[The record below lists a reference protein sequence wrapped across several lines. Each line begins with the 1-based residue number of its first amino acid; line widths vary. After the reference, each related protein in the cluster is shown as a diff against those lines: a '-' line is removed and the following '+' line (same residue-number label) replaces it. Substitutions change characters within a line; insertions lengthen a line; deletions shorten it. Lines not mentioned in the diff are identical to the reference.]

1 MMVCK
6 QIAVSDFRNIE
17 KAEVAFSDGVN
28 ILIGENAQGKTNLLE
43 AIFYASVG
51 RSFRATHTN
60 EMIRFGQ
67 DAADISLDYRDAKR
81 EQNLHVRLF
90 RDRRRLVE
98 KNGLKMDRMSDIVGS
113 FRAVLFCPEH
123 LSLIKDGPAERRN
136 YMDVAI
142 SRMYPMYMHAL
153 QKYHTVLKQ
162 RNALLKQAALDRR
175 SFDATVELWSDQL
188 AVEAAVIAEARVKF
202 IRRANGYVASCF
214 ADMTGDREIPMM
226 VYDGSSGQDEEE
238 YLDREATAKKYREL
252 LMASHDREI
261 AAGATLWGIHKDDL
275 DIRLNGKSARIYA
288 SQGQQRSLALA
299 MKLAEGE
306 ICREEFGDDP
316 VFLFDDVLSELDAS
330 RRDFLIRR
338 ICDKQVILT
347 TCENESLF
355 SLDDA
360 RIIRVENG
368 KYCEMSGDEP
378 CFCT

>member
-1 MMVCK
+1 MMYCK
-6 QIAVSDFRNIE
+6 KISVSDFRNIE
-17 KAEVAFSDGVN
+17 HAEVTFSDGVN

-60 EMIRFGQ
+60 EMIRFGES
-67 DAADISLDYRDAKR
+67 AADISLDYRDAKR
-81 EQNLHVRLF
+81 DHNLHIRLL
-90 RDRRRLVE
+90 RDKRRIVE
-98 KNGLKMDRMSDIVGS
+98 KNGLRMERLSDIVGC

-153 QKYHTVLKQ
+153 QTYHSVLKQ
-162 RNALLKQAALDRR
+162 RNALLKQAVFDRK
-175 SFDATVELWSDQL
+175 SFDATVELWSERL
-188 AVEAAVIAEARVKF
+188 AAEAAVIAEARLKF
-202 IRRANGYVASCF
+202 IRRANGHVASCF
-214 ADMTGDREIPMM
+214 ADMTGDREQPTM
-226 VYDGSSGQDEEE
+226 VYDGSSGQPEEE
-238 YLDREATAKKYREL
+238 YLDREATAKRYMEL
-252 LMASHDREI
+252 LMSSHEREI

-275 DIRLNGKSARIYA
+275 DIRLNGKSARIYG

-316 VFLFDDVLSELDAS
+316 VFLFDDVLSELDS
-330 RRDFLIRR
+330 MRRDFLIRKIR
-338 ICDKQVILT
+338 DKQVILT
-347 TCENESLF
+347 TCESEALF

-360 RIIRVENG
+360 RMIRVQNG
-368 KYCEMSGDEP
+368 NYLEMSEN
-378 CFCT
+378 

>member
-1 MMVCK
+1 MMICK
-6 QIAVSDFRNIE
+6 QIVLSDFRNIE
-17 KAEVAFSDGVN
+17 HAEVAFSDGVN
-28 ILIGENAQGKTNLLE
+28 ILIGSNAQGKTNLLE

-60 EMIRFGQ
+60 EMIRFGAP
-67 DAADISLDYRDAKR
+67 AADISLDYRDVKR
-81 EQNLHVRLF
+81 DQNLHVKIF

-98 KNGLKMDRMSDIVGS
+98 KNGMKMDRMSDVVGS

-123 LSLIKDGPAERRN
+123 LSLIKDGPAERRG

-153 QKYHTVLKQ
+153 QKYHTLLKQ
-162 RNALLKQAALDRR
+162 RNTLLKQAVFDRR
-175 SFDATVELWSDQL
+175 SFDATVELWSEQL
-188 AVEAAVIAEARVKF
+188 ANEAAVIAEARLKF
-202 IRRANGYVASCF
+202 IRRANRYLEACF
-214 ADMTGDREIPMM
+214 AEMTGQSEKPTM
-226 VYDGSSGQDEEE
+226 VYDGSSGQDEDE
-238 YLDREATAKKYREL
+238 YFDREATAKRYLEL

-338 ICDKQVILT
+338 IKNKQVILT
-347 TCENESLF
+347 TCESEKLF
-355 SLDDA
+355 SLNDA
-360 RIIRVENG
+360 RMIRVENG
-368 KYCEMSGDEP
+368 NYLEMSDL
-378 CFCT
+378 

>member
-6 QIAVSDFRNIE
+6 KIAVEDFRNIE
-17 KAEVAFSDGVN
+17 KAEVAFSSGVN

-60 EMIRFGQ
+60 EMIRFGAP
-67 DAADISLDYRDAKR
+67 AADISLDYRDTKR
-81 EQNLHVRLF
+81 DQNLHIKLF

-98 KNGLKMDRMSDIVGS
+98 KNGLKMDRLSDIVGS

-153 QKYHTVLKQ
+153 QTYHNILKQ
-162 RNALLKQAALDRR
+162 RNALLKQAVFDRQ
-175 SFDATVELWSDQL
+175 SFDSTVELWSERL
-188 AVEAAVIAEARVKF
+188 AEEAAVIAEARLRF
-202 IRRANGYVASCF
+202 IRRANGYVAACF
-214 ADMTGDREIPMM
+214 SEMTGDREQPTM
-226 VYDGSSGQDEEE
+226 VYDGSSGQDEDE
-238 YLDREATAKKYREL
+238 YLDREATKKKYVEL
-252 LMASHDREI
+252 LMSSHDREI

-306 ICREEFGDDP
+306 ICREELGDDP

-338 ICDKQVILT
+338 IKDKQVILT
-347 TCENESLF
+347 TCESETLF

-368 KYCEMSGDEP
+368 IYTQK
-378 CFCT
+378 

>member
-17 KAEVAFSDGVN
+17 KAEVAFSEGVN

-67 DAADISLDYRDAKR
+67 SAADISLDYRDAKR

-162 RNALLKQAALDRR
+162 RNALLKQAVFDRR

-188 AVEAAVIAEARVKF
+188 ATEAAVIAEARLKF

-214 ADMTGDREIPMM
+214 ADMTGDREQPTM

-238 YLDREATAKKYREL
+238 YFDREATAKKYREL
-252 LMASHDREI
+252 LMSSHDREI

-338 ICDKQVILT
+338 IKDKQVILT

-360 RIIRVENG
+360 HMIRVENG
-368 KYCEMSGDEP
+368 TYWEMSDR
-378 CFCT
+378 

>member
-1 MMVCK
+1 MMYCK
-6 QIAVSDFRNIE
+6 KISVSDFRNIE
-17 KAEVAFSDGVN
+17 HAEVSFSEGVN

-67 DAADISLDYRDAKR
+67 SAADISLDYRDAKR
-81 EQNLHVRLF
+81 DQNLHIRLL
-90 RDRRRLVE
+90 RDKRRVVE
-98 KNGLKMDRMSDIVGS
+98 KNGLKMERLSDIVGC

-153 QKYHTVLKQ
+153 QTYHSVLKQ
-162 RNALLKQAALDRR
+162 RNALLKQAVFDRR
-175 SFDATVELWSDQL
+175 SFDATVELWSERL
-188 AVEAAVIAEARVKF
+188 AAEAAVIAEARLKF
-202 IRRANGYVASCF
+202 IRRANGHVASCF
-214 ADMTGDREIPMM
+214 ADMTGDREQPTM
-226 VYDGSSGQDEEE
+226 VYDGSSGQPEEE
-238 YLDREATAKKYREL
+238 YLDREATAKRYLEL
-252 LMASHDREI
+252 LMSSHEREI
-261 AAGATLWGIHKDDL
+261 AVGATLWGIHKDDL
-275 DIRLNGKSARIYA
+275 DIRLNGKSARIYG

-316 VFLFDDVLSELDAS
+316 VFLFDDVLSELDAM
-330 RRDFLIRR
+330 RRDFLIRKIR
-338 ICDKQVILT
+338 DKQVILT
-347 TCENESLF
+347 TCESEALF

-360 RIIRVENG
+360 RMIRVQNG
-368 KYCEMSGDEP
+368 NYLEMGE
-378 CFCT
+378 T